1 MVRVVQ
7 DSPYKISG
15 CRHIT
20 LEYNIN
26 NKADMDIFKKLM
38 AVLDKQPL
46 CQNCDKYYIDS
57 QYCGYSASMCM
68 VNGCLDGNPQHD
80 FDGSK
85 CKYYAR
91 KQGGGVMLTK
101 EIKEYGK
108 SIDDSVYLSFDMSYR
123 DSSEF
128 KIIAL
133 KENVYSTTKVSA
145 FDDDDTIRRKV
156 VDVIKNA
163 VSTYNNIFG
172 KKSDLLILD
181 EFVGV
186 PSGDLE
192 KHVVPTR
199 RDGG

>member
-1 MVRVVQ
+1 MITILDTDLMVA
-7 DSPYKISG
+7 
-15 CRHIT
+15 
-20 LEYNIN
+20 N
-26 NKADMDIFKKLM
+26 
-38 AVLDKQPL
+38 
-46 CQNCDKYYIDS
+46 
-57 QYCGYSASMCM
+57 
-68 VNGCLDGNPQHD
+68 VNTMQGN
-80 FDGSK
+80 S
-85 CKYYAR
+85 
-91 KQGGGVMLTK
+91 GGGVMLTK

-186 PSGDLE
+186 PPSDLE